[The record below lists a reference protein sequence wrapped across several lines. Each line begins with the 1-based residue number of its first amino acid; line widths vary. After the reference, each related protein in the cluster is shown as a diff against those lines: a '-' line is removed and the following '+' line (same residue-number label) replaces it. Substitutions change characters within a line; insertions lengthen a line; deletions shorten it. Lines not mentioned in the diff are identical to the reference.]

1 MGLHLLIIAI
11 LTTQPVLL
19 ILDISL
25 ITIVILSHLRPFI
38 IGYIRR
44 LQTPR
49 VIKTITINLT
59 RRILTNLIEATLNG
73 HIKDRRIVSH
83 PVGPIL
89 DLTKDPTSAITQR
102 ITPLFK
108 GLTSNLIWDNT
119 IDHTEEAIMYLLGVP
134 LVGFT

>member
-25 ITIVILSHLRPFI
+25 IIIVILSRLRPFI
-38 IGYIRR
+38 IDYIRR
-44 LQTPR
+44 LQIPR

-83 PVGPIL
+83 TVRPIL

-102 ITPLFK
+102 IIPLFK

-119 IDHTEEAIMYLLGVP
+119 IDHIEEATMYLLGVL